1 MCGPL
6 ARTMLHGNQSERSSD
21 GDDMNDVAAA
31 TSQRNGNRKS
41 VVEAAPDPM
50 LADHG
55 VLLSN
60 LVDLV
65 PGAVYFKDLQSRFVL
80 INRTQAKGLKLGS
93 PAEAVGKSDFD
104 FFTEEHA
111 GPAFADEQEI
121 IRTRRP
127 LLNKEEKETWPDG
140 RVTWASTTKMPL
152 LGEDGRVIGT
162 FGISH
167 DVTESRLMREALI
180 ESEDGLASASREL
193 TMVGQSMVA
202 SAGET
207 AMLANFLS
215 GASQQVSTTVSSVSC
230 AVSQLQASIREI
242 SKNANDATVVA
253 KDGVE
258 LAASAKDSM
267 KKLETSSFEIHK
279 VNKVINSIAQQTNL
293 LALNATI
300 EAARAGEAG
309 RGFAV
314 VAHEVK
320 ELAKQTA
327 RATEE
332 IGQTIEAIQSGTGEA
347 ASAFVQIGT
356 IIGSINEISHSIAS
370 AVEQQTVTTNEIG
383 DNVSEAAQKM
393 GEITTNI
400 AGVATSAKQTTQC
413 AEDTRKSSLELS
425 RLASRLRASVTGTS
439 VQ

>member
-1 MCGPL
+1 
-6 ARTMLHGNQSERSSD
+6 
-21 GDDMNDVAAA
+21 MNDVVAA
-31 TSQRNGNRKS
+31 TSLRNGNGKS
-41 VVEAAPDPM
+41 VIEAAPDPM

-55 VLLSN
+55 LLLSA
-60 LVDLV
+60 LLDLLQ
-65 PGAVYFKDLQSRFVL
+65 GAVYFKDLQSRFVL
-80 INRTQAKGLKLGS
+80 INRSHAKGLKLGA

-111 GPAFADEQEI
+111 SPAFADEQEI
-121 IRTRRP
+121 IRTGRP
-127 LLNKEEKETWPDG
+127 LLNKEEKETWADG
-140 RVTWASTTKMPL
+140 RITWASTTKMPL
-152 LGEDGRVIGT
+152 LGKDGRIIGT
-162 FGISH
+162 FGISR

-180 ESEDGLASASREL
+180 ESEARLASASGEL
-193 TMVGQSMVA
+193 TTVSQSMVA

-207 AMLANFLS
+207 AKLADFLT
-215 GASQQVSTTVSSVSC
+215 GASQQVSTTVSSVAR
-230 AVSQLQASIREI
+230 AVSEVQVSIREI
-242 SKNANDATVVA
+242 SKNANDSRAVA
-253 KDGVE
+253 KNAVD

-267 KKLETSSFEIHK
+267 KKLETSSREIHK

-332 IGQTIEAIQSGTGEA
+332 IGQTIEAIQSGIREA

-356 IIGSINEISHSIAS
+356 ITGSINDISHSIAS
-370 AVEQQTVTTNEIG
+370 AVEEQTVTTNEIG
-383 DNVSEAAQKM
+383 HSVSEAAQKM

-400 AGVATSAKQTTQC
+400 GGGAASAKQTTQC
-413 AEDTRKSSLELS
+413 AEDTRKASLELS
-425 RLASRLRASVTGTS
+425 RVASRLRASLTGAS
-439 VQ
+439 V

>member
-93 PAEAVGKSDFD
+93 PAEAIGKSDFD

-193 TMVGQSMVA
+193 TMVSQSMVA